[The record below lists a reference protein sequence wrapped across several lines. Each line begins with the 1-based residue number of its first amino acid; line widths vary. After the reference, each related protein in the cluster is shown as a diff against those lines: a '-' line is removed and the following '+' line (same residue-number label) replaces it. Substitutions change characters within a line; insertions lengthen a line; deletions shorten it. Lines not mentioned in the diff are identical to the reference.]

1 MPSVVVD
8 TSQWAQYFRVAD
20 SPEAAEVRRLLSAN
34 DVVMVGI
41 VYMELLRGARDQ
53 RQLDILE
60 DELEALPFVDV
71 GKGTWKRAGLLLSEL
86 QRRGLKIPLPDA
98 VIAAQALDHGLLV
111 FTRDEHFQRIPGLQL
126 YSPSGYIP

>member
-1 MPSVVVD
+1 MPAVVVD

-20 SPEAAEVRRLLSAN
+20 SPEATEVRQLLASG

-60 DELEALPFVDV
+60 EELEALPFVDV
-71 GKGTWKRAGLLLSEL
+71 GKATWKRAGLLLGEL
-86 QRRGLKIPLPDA
+86 QRQGLTVPLPDA
-98 VIAAQALDHGLLV
+98 VIAAQALEHGLQV

-126 YSPSGYIP
+126 YAPGS

>member
-126 YSPSGYIP
+126 YLPSGYIP